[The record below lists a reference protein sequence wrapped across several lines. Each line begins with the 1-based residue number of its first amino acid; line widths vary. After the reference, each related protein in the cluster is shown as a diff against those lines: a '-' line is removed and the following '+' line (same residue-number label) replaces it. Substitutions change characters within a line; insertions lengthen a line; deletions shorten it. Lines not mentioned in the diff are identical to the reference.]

1 MFAVRDDPQNS
12 SFFKLWFY
20 LTAFYVTMKLFGI
33 EPLSQSSLKTL
44 QMYKDA
50 DYNVKV
56 LERCRTEAP
65 KQFMNGVKYF
75 AWQYL
80 LRDGV
85 IKYLTEKMDVIY
97 PEYERTGIILTNRI
111 YFFLIPQTNSPT
123 QNLSTH
129 QLPKCILEEMG
140 L

>member
-1 MFAVRDDPQNS
+1 
-12 SFFKLWFY
+12 
-20 LTAFYVTMKLFGI
+20 MKFFGI

-85 IKYLTEKMDVIY
+85 IKYLTEKMDLIY
-97 PEYERTGIILTNRI
+97 PEYERKGIILTYWI
-111 YFFLIPQTNSPT
+111 YFLYKTRQSSFFIRYCGQD
-123 QNLSTH
+123 H
-129 QLPKCILEEMG
+129 
-140 L
+140 